1 MKIVVSGGWSYGNLG
16 DDAILEATSVLLRRH
31 APSAEIVWTAYD
43 VGLAKGSGIELA
55 GPLLPS
61 VHRFL
66 DRTHSF
72 WMLQTVG
79 KSLGYS
85 QWPRFWGKRFRR
97 YVRPLFEAVDAWR
110 DHVTDP
116 SDAFRGADVFLMS
129 GGGYFNRWPTM
140 FSARLRE
147 LELAHA
153 NGCRTVLLG
162 QSIGPFSSE
171 QREMLRRTL
180 SPNDRICVRDGESA
194 REIEALGFSADLAP
208 DLALGAPTKVPVVPG
223 LVTVV
228 PGELDCQRVETVTGQ
243 LVELRRML
251 GDGLRLR
258 LVQTCDIWSDVVAV
272 RSIATGLHA
281 CGVEAEVVYPHDYRQ
296 LVAAIQGSEW
306 VLSRRMHGMV
316 IGWRSGSRVFSFTT
330 SRKIVGFLQQI
341 GCPDNICAEPGW
353 NRLAESFVS
362 AFNRK
367 EEAGEGCRA
376 DLAHDVDLAFRRTVL
391 GDAR

>member
-43 VGLAKGSGIELA
+43 VGLAKDSGIELA
-55 GPLLPS
+55 GALLPS

-79 KSLGYS
+79 KCRGYS

-110 DHVTDP
+110 DRVEDP
-116 SDAFRGADVFLMS
+116 SDAFKGADVFLMS
-129 GGGYFNRWPTM
+129 GGGYFNRWPSM
-140 FSARLRE
+140 FRARMRE

-171 QREMLRRTL
+171 QHEQLRKTL
-180 SPNDRICVRDGESA
+180 SRDDRICVRDEESVGELGG
-194 REIEALGFSADLAP
+194 LGFSAELAP
-208 DLALGAPTKVPVVPG
+208 DLALGVPESVPRIPG

-228 PGELDCQRVETVTGQ
+228 PGELDPRRVETVVEQ
-243 LVELRRML
+243 LVGLKRTL

-258 LVQTCDIWSDVVAV
+258 LIQTCDIWSDVVSVRAV
-272 RSIATGLHA
+272 ADGLRKR
-281 CGVEAEVVYPHDYRQ
+281 GVESEMVIPHDYRQ
-296 LVAAIQGSEW
+296 LVSAIRGSEW

-330 SRKIVGFLQQI
+330 SRKIVGFLRQI
-341 GCPDNICAEPGW
+341 GCPDDICAESDW
-353 NRLAESFVS
+353 DRLAESFS
-362 AFNRK
+362 A
-367 EEAGEGCRA
+367 
-376 DLAHDVDLAFRRTVL
+376 AFRREEASGEEL
-391 GDAR
+391 RKKLAGDVDAAFRRMITG